1 MAKIQTC
8 FNLCLKLRMAMVQTT
23 LLATVTIMQEKYA
36 PEKIILIE
44 HTYSQNIPNFYSY

>member
-1 MAKIQTC
+1 
-8 FNLCLKLRMAMVQTT
+8 MVQTT

-44 HTYSQNIPNFYSY
+44 HTYTQNIFYTLNEADDHDNWL